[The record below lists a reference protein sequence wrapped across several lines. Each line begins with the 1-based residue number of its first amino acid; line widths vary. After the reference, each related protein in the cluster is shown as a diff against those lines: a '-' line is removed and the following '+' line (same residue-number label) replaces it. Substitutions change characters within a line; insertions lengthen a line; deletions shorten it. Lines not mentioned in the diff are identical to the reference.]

1 MAEERER
8 SGPLAPGNGRPAV
21 VLLSGGLD
29 SATVLAA
36 AKSAGYACHAIA
48 FDYGQKHRAELL
60 AAARVAEAQGAESF
74 RVIRL
79 DAGAFSG
86 SALTDDDL
94 AVPESPTEGIPIT
107 YVPARNTIFLAH
119 ALGMA
124 EALGATDLAL
134 GVNAVDYSGYPDCR
148 PAFIDAFEALANLAT
163 KVGVESGAFKVHAP
177 LLMLTKAEII
187 RWGTE
192 LGVPYHLTVS
202 CYQATE
208 AGHACGRCD
217 SCRLR
222 REGFTAAGVP
232 DPTPYR

>member
-8 SGPLAPGNGRPAV
+8 SGPLAPGDGRPAV

-107 YVPARNTIFLAH
+107 YVPARNT
-119 ALGMA
+119 
-124 EALGATDLAL
+124 
-134 GVNAVDYSGYPDCR
+134 
-148 PAFIDAFEALANLAT
+148 PA
-163 KVGVESGAFKVHAP
+163 
-177 LLMLTKAEII
+177 
-187 RWGTE
+187 
-192 LGVPYHLTVS
+192 
-202 CYQATE
+202 
-208 AGHACGRCD
+208 
-217 SCRLR
+217 R
-222 REGFTAAGVP
+222 R
-232 DPTPYR
+232 